1 VCRARIESARFR
13 AQRAAPLL
21 STPDILWTS
30 PRLRDGPLTLYIH
43 HLNHGCM
50 TTPTK
55 STNPD
60 RERRI
65 LDAASRLIVQYGYDK
80 TTVSDIAEAAGI
92 SKGAVY
98 LHFESKETLFDAL
111 IRREFW
117 LYADAYI
124 KRLDADPEGGTI
136 AGIYKNT
143 LYTMQDS
150 PLMQALFRQDRRV
163 LGAYTRRNQHLL
175 QIRSISSEQ
184 FIIWMQQ
191 MGAVR
196 TDLTPKVTAYI
207 MNMLSYALVSMDDI
221 LPPDQIPPMEE
232 VIEGIAVVLGA
243 ALTPPDAPP
252 SEALKTLMKQA
263 IEAAKEV
270 L

>member
-1 VCRARIESARFR
+1 
-13 AQRAAPLL
+13 
-21 STPDILWTS
+21 
-30 PRLRDGPLTLYIH
+30 
-43 HLNHGCM
+43 M
-50 TTPTK
+50 TTPAK

-98 LHFESKETLFDAL
+98 LHFDSKETLFDSL
-111 IRREFW
+111 VKREFW
-117 LYADAYI
+117 RYAESYI
-124 KRLDADPEGGTI
+124 KRLDADPQGGTI

-163 LGAYTRRNQHLL
+163 LGAYARRNKHLT
-175 QIRSISSEQ
+175 QFRSTSSEQ

-196 TDLTPKVTAYI
+196 TDLAPKVTAYI
-207 MNMLSYALVSMDDI
+207 MNMLSYALVSMDDV
-221 LPPDQIPPMEE
+221 LPAEQIPPMEDT
-232 VIEGIAVVLGA
+232 IEGIALVLGT
-243 ALTPPDAPP
+243 ALTPAGAPP
-252 SEALKTLMKQA
+252 SDEVKALMKQA
-263 IEAAKEV
+263 IEAARDVYGE
-270 L
+270 